1 MFFKR
6 IVCASVL
13 ALAASGAARAQA
25 PVQLVVA
32 FPPGGPVDTVGRVLA
47 AQLSKQWHRPVIVEN
62 KAGANGD
69 IGAAYVSSAAGDGSV
84 LFLTSVGAVAISPAL
99 YKSLPY
105 DPLKGFKPISKIVD
119 NATVFVV
126 NKTNPAVD
134 AADFV
139 RRSREAGSP
148 VPIGSSGVGSIPHL
162 TLEMFAQ
169 ASKANVMHVPYKGAA
184 PVINDLLGNHVAGF
198 FGDVPGLINLIK
210 SGQLKALGLAAP
222 ARLPQLPN
230 VPTLAE
236 QGIPGVQTNN
246 WYGLLAPA
254 AMSPAL
260 VDKLNAD
267 VRAALRTP
275 AVRDRLEQLGCQ
287 VAPTSPQQLA
297 ALIASDRR
305 KWSELIKRNN
315 IHVD

>member
-13 ALAASGAARAQA
+13 ALASGAAQAQV

-105 DPLKGFKPISKIVD
+105 DPVKGFKPISKIVD

-139 RRSREAGSP
+139 RRSRLAASP

-184 PVINDLLGNHVAGF
+184 PVINDLLGNQVAGF
-198 FGDVPGLINLIK
+198 FGDVPGLISLIR

-222 ARLPQLPN
+222 ARLPQLPQ
-230 VPTLAE
+230 VSTLAE

-246 WYGLLAPA
+246 WYALLAPA
-254 AMSPAL
+254 AMPAAL

-287 VAPTSPQQLA
+287 VAPNSPQQMA